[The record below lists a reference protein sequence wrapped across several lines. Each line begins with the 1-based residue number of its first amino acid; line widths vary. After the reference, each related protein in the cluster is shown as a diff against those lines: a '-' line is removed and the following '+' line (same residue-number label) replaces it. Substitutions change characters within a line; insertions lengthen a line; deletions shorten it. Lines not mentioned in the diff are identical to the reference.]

1 VSGVQR
7 PLWWWSTARAPGA
20 IAVAHV
26 HGMPAGVD
34 RFLHAFCAEP
44 SPRAGALGWRRFG
57 TVDDGV
63 VARVGERHAL
73 VMPHGGP
80 RIRQLLDA
88 RAAELGARAPYEG
101 EREEL
106 AYPEAADG
114 IERAMLAAIARAA
127 SPMAID
133 LLAAQPDRWR
143 RAAGGAAG
151 AGAAGA
157 DAGATAGT
165 DALARMRAEEPD
177 ARDLRLRRLVDPPRV
192 CVTGPANAGKSTLL
206 NALAG
211 REVAI
216 AHAAPGTTRDA
227 VAARLDLAGLV
238 VDWFDT
244 PGVRDGMD
252 AVERAAAAI
261 AERALAHAD
270 LVVELTAP
278 GLGWHVL
285 GGARGGSS
293 GAVRLRVL
301 NQRDRAEAAACAE
314 LASAELAVSAR
325 TGDGLE
331 ALVARVRDLLVP
343 PGDLDDPRPWR
354 FA

>member
-1 VSGVQR
+1 MSGVPR

-34 RFLHAFCAEP
+34 RFLHALCAEP

-101 EREEL
+101 ERDDL
-106 AYPEAADG
+106 SYPEAADG

-133 LLAAQPDRWR
+133 LLAAQPGRWR
-143 RAAGGAAG
+143 QV
-151 AGAAGA
+151 AGA
-157 DAGATAGT
+157 DA
-165 DALARMRAEEPD
+165 DALARMRDGEPD
-177 ARDLRLRRLVDPPRV
+177 ARDLRLRRLLDPPRV
-192 CVTGPANAGKSTLL
+192 CVTGPANAGKSTLI

-261 AERALAHAD
+261 AERALVHAD

-278 GLGWHVL
+278 GLGWHAL
-285 GGARGGSS
+285 GGARGGADGSS

-325 TGDGLE
+325 TGEGLE

-343 PGDLDDPRPWR
+343 PSDLTDPRPWR

>member
-1 VSGVQR
+1 MTGVPR
-7 PLWWWSTARAPGA
+7 PLWWWSTAPAPGA

-34 RFLHAFCAEP
+34 RFLHALCGEVA
-44 SPRAGALGWRRFG
+44 PRPGALGWRRFG

-63 VARVGERHAL
+63 VARVSERHAL

-88 RAAELGARAPYEG
+88 RAAELGAKAPYEG
-101 EREEL
+101 ERDD
-106 AYPEAADG
+106 ATYPEAADG
-114 IERAMLAAIARAA
+114 VERAMLAAMARAA

-133 LLAAQPDRWR
+133 LLAAQPARWR
-143 RAAGGAAG
+143 AAAG
-151 AGAAGA
+151 AG
-157 DAGATAGT
+157 
-165 DALARMRAEEPD
+165 DALDLLRGAEPD

-227 VAARLDLAGLV
+227 VSARLDLAGLV

-244 PGVRDGMD
+244 PGVRDRMD
-252 AVERAAAAI
+252 PVERAAAAI

-270 LVVELTAP
+270 LVVELGAP
-278 GLGWHVL
+278 GLGWRSL
-285 GGARGGSS
+285 AGAA
-293 GAVRLRVL
+293 GAARLRVL
-301 NQRDRAEAAACAE
+301 NQRDRAEAASCGEA
-314 LASAELAVSAR
+314 ASAELSVSAR
-325 TGDGLE
+325 TGAGLD

-343 PGDLDDPRPWR
+343 PDDVADPRPWR

>member
-1 VSGVQR
+1 
-7 PLWWWSTARAPGA
+7 
-20 IAVAHV
+20 
-26 HGMPAGVD
+26 MPAGVD
-34 RFLHAFCAEP
+34 RFLHALCGEVA
-44 SPRAGALGWRRFG
+44 PRPGALGWRRFG

-63 VARVGERHAL
+63 VARVSERHAL

-88 RAAELGARAPYEG
+88 RAAELGAKAPYEG
-101 EREEL
+101 ERDD
-106 AYPEAADG
+106 ATYPEAADG
-114 IERAMLAAIARAA
+114 VERAMLAVMARAA

-133 LLAAQPDRWR
+133 LLAAQPARWR
-143 RAAGGAAG
+143 AEAG
-151 AGAAGA
+151 AGAGPGPGGTGSLRTGA
-157 DAGATAGT
+157 ATAD
-165 DALARMRAEEPD
+165 DALSLLRGAEPD

-227 VAARLDLAGLV
+227 VSARLDLAGLV

-244 PGVRDGMD
+244 PGVRERMD
-252 AVERAAAAI
+252 PVERAAAAI

-278 GLGWHVL
+278 GLGWHAL
-285 GGARGGSS
+285 GGAGGGEPLEPAGARGAQ
-293 GAVRLRVL
+293 GAQGVQGGANRPAAARLRVL
-301 NQRDRAEAAACAE
+301 NQCDRAEAGGCEEAAR
-314 LASAELAVSAR
+314 AELAVSAR
-325 TGDGLE
+325 TGAGLD

-343 PGDLDDPRPWR
+343 PGDVSDPRPWR

>member
-1 VSGVQR
+1 VTGVPR
-7 PLWWWSTARAPGA
+7 PLWWWSTAPAPGA

-34 RFLHAFCAEP
+34 RFLHALCGGVA
-44 SPRAGALGWRRFG
+44 PRPGSVGWRRFG
-57 TVDDGV
+57 TVDDGL
-63 VARVGERHAL
+63 VARVSERHAL

-88 RAAELGARAPYEG
+88 RAAELGAKAPYAG
-101 EREEL
+101 ERDD
-106 AYPEAADG
+106 ATYPEAADG
-114 IERAMLAAIARAA
+114 VERAALAAMARAA

-133 LLAAQPDRWR
+133 LLAAQPARWR
-143 RAAGGAAG
+143 AAAG
-151 AGAAGA
+151 AG
-157 DAGATAGT
+157 
-165 DALARMRAEEPD
+165 DALELLRGAEPD

-211 REVAI
+211 RDVAI
-216 AHAAPGTTRDA
+216 AHATPGTTRDA
-227 VAARLDLAGLV
+227 VSARLDLGGLV

-244 PGVRDGMD
+244 PGVRERMEP
-252 AVERAAAAI
+252 VERAAAAI

-270 LVVELTAP
+270 LVVELGAP
-278 GLGWHVL
+278 GLGWRSL
-285 GGARGGSS
+285 AGAA
-293 GAVRLRVL
+293 GAARLRVL
-301 NQRDRAEAAACAE
+301 NQRDRAGAASCEEA
-314 LASAELAVSAR
+314 ASAELAVSAR
-325 TGDGLE
+325 TGAGLD

-343 PGDLDDPRPWR
+343 PDDRDDTRPWR

>member
-1 VSGVQR
+1 MTGVPR
-7 PLWWWSTARAPGA
+7 PLWWWSTAPAPGA

-34 RFLHAFCAEP
+34 RFLHALCGEVA
-44 SPRAGALGWRRFG
+44 PRPGALGWRRFG

-63 VARVGERHAL
+63 VARVSERHAL

-88 RAAELGARAPYEG
+88 RAAELGAKAPYAG
-101 EREEL
+101 ERDD
-106 AYPEAADG
+106 ATYPEAADG
-114 IERAMLAAIARAA
+114 VERAALAAMARAA

-133 LLAAQPDRWR
+133 LLAAQPARWR
-143 RAAGGAAG
+143 AAAG
-151 AGAAGA
+151 AG
-157 DAGATAGT
+157 
-165 DALARMRAEEPD
+165 DALDLLRGAEPD

-211 REVAI
+211 RDVAI
-216 AHAAPGTTRDA
+216 AHATPGTTRDA
-227 VAARLDLAGLV
+227 VSARLDLGGLV

-244 PGVRDGMD
+244 PGVRERMEP
-252 AVERAAAAI
+252 VERAAAAI

-270 LVVELTAP
+270 LVVELGAP
-278 GLGWHVL
+278 GLGWRSL
-285 GGARGGSS
+285 AGAA
-293 GAVRLRVL
+293 GAARLRVL
-301 NQRDRAEAAACAE
+301 NQRDRAGAASCEEA
-314 LASAELAVSAR
+314 ASAELAVSAR
-325 TGDGLE
+325 TGAGLD

-343 PGDLDDPRPWR
+343 PEDVSDPRPWR

>member
-1 VSGVQR
+1 
-7 PLWWWSTARAPGA
+7 
-20 IAVAHV
+20 
-26 HGMPAGVD
+26 
-34 RFLHAFCAEP
+34 
-44 SPRAGALGWRRFG
+44 
-57 TVDDGV
+57 
-63 VARVGERHAL
+63 
-73 VMPHGGP
+73 
-80 RIRQLLDA
+80 
-88 RAAELGARAPYEG
+88 
-101 EREEL
+101 
-106 AYPEAADG
+106 
-114 IERAMLAAIARAA
+114 
-127 SPMAID
+127 
-133 LLAAQPDRWR
+133 
-143 RAAGGAAG
+143 
-151 AGAAGA
+151 
-157 DAGATAGT
+157 
-165 DALARMRAEEPD
+165 MRAEEPD

-343 PGDLDDPRPWR
+343 PGDLADPRPWR